1 MGGIPSKRAKDQ
13 SATTFSRTQ
22 GGSAN
27 CDEDV
32 VKKRSE
38 NSTAPK
44 YFIDSNAMSNF
55 ERDRLGH
62 RGPGDEI
69 STGLVKGLDHI
80 RNPQLNKFSYIEL
93 LENEYPWP
101 PQQRYPTNLL

>member
-1 MGGIPSKRAKDQ
+1 MLVPTHIYHLTSIR
-13 SATTFSRTQ
+13 SSLIYISRTQ

-80 RNPQLNKFSYIEL
+80 RNPQLNKVIYI
-93 LENEYPWP
+93 YII
-101 PQQRYPTNLL
+101 